1 MKIYAVAIY
10 AEKDNSRSIFCN
22 AYKTDSEY
30 HALAKALGEHGSANN
45 FYEKFAYRVTE
56 VEI

>member
-10 AEKDNSRSIFCN
+10 SEKDGKKTIFCN
-22 AYKTDSEY
+22 AYKADSGY
-30 HALAKALGEHGSANN
+30 HALAKALEEHTSGCS
-45 FYEKFAYRVTE
+45 FYKKFACRVTE